1 MARNLDVR
9 LEKMGAASWG
19 LHVRNTGGSPI
30 PELKVELEGAPI
42 DRHPAFVENQPDGG
56 HVQDFPPGGAL
67 GYLLVARDEADRP
80 PYSLRIVHT
89 DQDGV
94 AREYSATIG

>member
-30 PELKVELEGAPI
+30 PELRVELEGDLI
-42 DRHPAFVENQPDGG
+42 DGHPAFVENQPDRGE
-56 HVQDFPPGGAL
+56 VEDLPAGASL
-67 GYLLVARDEADRP
+67 GYLLMAREEGHRP

-89 DQDGV
+89 GQDGV

>member
-19 LHVRNTGGSPI
+19 LHVRNSGGAPI
-30 PELKVELEGAPI
+30 PEMRVELQGEPI
-42 DRHPAFVENQPDGG
+42 DRHPAFVENQPDRG
-56 HVQDFPPGGAL
+56 HVHDLPAGGSL
-67 GYLLVARDEADRP
+67 GFLLVAREEAHRP

-94 AREYSATIG
+94 SREYSATIG